1 MSSKIRATEEQ
12 LAYAKLLDYG
22 MKAGML
28 ILLLTFVIYVL
39 GILPPHIP
47 IGDLPKYWSLSVHE
61 YLKVT
66 STPSGWSWI
75 TMLHKGDF
83 LNFFGVAF
91 LSAITIACYIR
102 IIPVFVKNK
111 DSIYALLAVIETLVL
126 CLAASGLL
134 KAGGH

>member
-1 MSSKIRATEEQ
+1 MSLKVRATEEQ

-28 ILLLTFVIYVL
+28 ILVLTFVIYVFGL
-39 GILPPHIP
+39 LPPHIP
-47 IGDLPKYWSLSVHE
+47 IENLPKYWSLSVHE

-66 STPSGWSWI
+66 STPSGWAWI
-75 TMLHKGDF
+75 TMLNRGDF
-83 LNFFGVAF
+83 LNFFGIAF
-91 LSAITIACYIR
+91 LSAVTIACYIR

-111 DSIYALLAVIETLVL
+111 DSVYALLAVIETLVL